1 MERKLRKLSAE
12 EIAELKK
19 YDSERL
25 TEEELRKV
33 SGGTISYTGSPPS
46 CPWCGGDMEESTYL
60 IQGGWGAGRLAVYL
74 ICTGCGYEEY
84 WGEW

>member
-25 TEEELRKV
+25 TEEELEKV
-33 SGGTISYTGSPPS
+33 AGGAISYTGTPPS
-46 CPWCGGDMEESTYL
+46 CPWCGGESHFAGFNL
-60 IQGGWGAGRLAVYL
+60 AGWQLLGD
-74 ICTGCGYEEY
+74 
-84 WGEW
+84 